1 MSVSVTLFSPEGTLP
16 NAPYHHVAVSTG
28 TRQVHLAGQ
37 VAYMPDGS
45 PIPTE
50 LAGQVAQALRNVAR
64 GLDGAG
70 ATFRDVVRL
79 TFYVTDWHPE
89 RIGQFMAGVQ
99 AVAQE
104 IDLPDPMP
112 PASLIGVAALYEP
125 GVLVEIEATAV
136 LEG

>member
-1 MSVSVTLFSPEGTLP
+1 MLP

-37 VAYMPDGS
+37 VAHMPDGL
-45 PIPTE
+45 PIPTD
-50 LAGQVAQALRNVAR
+50 LAGQVSQALRSVAR

-79 TFYVTDWHPE
+79 TFYVTDWQPE
-89 RIGQFMAGVQ
+89 KIEQFMAGVQ
-99 AVAQE
+99 TVAQE

-125 GVLVEIEATAV
+125 AVLVEIDATAI
-136 LEG
+136 LGE

>member
-1 MSVSVTLFSPEGTLP
+1 
-16 NAPYHHVAVSTG
+16 N
-28 TRQVHLAGQ
+28 
-37 VAYMPDGS
+37 
-45 PIPTE
+45 I
-50 LAGQVAQALRNVAR
+50 AR

-79 TFYVTDWHPE
+79 TFYVTDWHPGK
-89 RIGQFMAGVQ
+89 IGQFTAGVQ

-125 GVLVEIEATAV
+125 AVLVEIEATAV